1 MQRAVVE
8 PRERAR
14 QRRVDGV
21 PQPSHDGRRPPPGRD
36 ARHERRARGV
46 LSVVAL
52 SVAVARREGVV
63 RRDGRVVIGVV
74 RAQYRLRLFPLRR
87 RRASL
92 VLIRAVLYKR
102 TSGWS

>member
-1 MQRAVVE
+1 MWPKRF
-8 PRERAR
+8 
-14 QRRVDGV
+14 
-21 PQPSHDGRRPPPGRD
+21 
-36 ARHERRARGV
+36 ARGV

-63 RRDGRVVIGVV
+63 RRDRRVVIGVV

-92 VLIRAVLYKR
+92 VLRAVLYKR
-102 TSGWS
+102 MSGWS